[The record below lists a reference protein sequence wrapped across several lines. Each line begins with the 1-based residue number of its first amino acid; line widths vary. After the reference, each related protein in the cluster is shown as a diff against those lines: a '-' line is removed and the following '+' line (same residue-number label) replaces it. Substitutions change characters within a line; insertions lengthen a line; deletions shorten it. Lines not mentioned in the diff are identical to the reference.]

1 VAGQA
6 CGATQEEEKDRGAA
20 QPVSQG
26 RSESD
31 RRPALGAVIGARG
44 IVYGDIGTSP
54 LYAFDESLKVVGV
67 STPDSILGVLSLIFW
82 SLAISVTLKYVVVMM
97 RADNEGEGG
106 ILALLAL
113 AQRRLNQIGLWPRI
127 AINLALIGTAL
138 FFCDALITPAISVL
152 SAVEGL
158 ELLDPTFSRAVIPVT
173 LGVIVALFWFQR
185 SGTAKVGRAFG
196 PIMVAW
202 FLALAVSGVAAILT
216 EPVVLKAINPLYAV
230 KVLVNSPGTALALIG
245 AVFLCVTG
253 GEALYAD
260 MGHFGKEPV
269 RVAWFS
275 LVWPALLLN
284 YMGQGALHLHGGGGD
299 HAMYALV
306 PQALLPPMVVLATA
320 ASVIASQAVISG
332 AFSVSRQAIQLDLLP
347 RMRILQTSAHEQGQI
362 YVPVVNL
369 LLLVCVCLFV
379 LGFGSSDALAGAYGA
394 AVVGTMFI
402 TTILGAF
409 VAVTQW
415 GWPPLAVGALF
426 SGLFCLDGIF
436 VAGNMTKIPAG
447 GWVPLTLA
455 MAVYAVFST
464 WRSGRVDLR
473 RALAALAQPLTSL
486 PKLLEDAYRVP
497 GTGVFLASHPT
508 FVPSALIRNFEHNKV
523 IHERLLILNF
533 QIVDTP
539 RQSQTDRARVQE
551 LSPGVFAITA
561 RFGFMETPDVREA
574 LRACRSRGLRVY
586 LEDCSFFIGQHVVVA
601 RPRPGW
607 QGLKRRLFAR
617 LQRRSGQATEFFRMP
632 VRDTIILN
640 TSVEI

>member
-1 VAGQA
+1 M
-6 CGATQEEEKDRGAA
+6 
-20 QPVSQG
+20 SQG

-31 RRPALGAVIGARG
+31 RRPALGAVIGALG

-54 LYAFDESLKVVGV
+54 LYAFDESLKVVGA
-67 STPDSILGVLSLIFW
+67 STPEAILGVLSLIFW
-82 SLAISVTLKYVVVMM
+82 CLAISVTLKYVIVMM

-127 AINLALIGTAL
+127 AVNLALIGTAL
-138 FFCDALITPAISVL
+138 FFCDALITPAVSVL

-158 ELLDPTFSRAVIPVT
+158 EVLDPTFSRAVIPVT

-202 FLALAVSGVAAILT
+202 FSCIAISGVAAIIT
-216 EPVVLKAINPLYAV
+216 EPVVLKAVNPVYAI
-230 KVLVNSPGTALALIG
+230 KVLVDSPGTALALIG

-260 MGHFGKEPV
+260 MGHFGKQPV
-269 RVAWFS
+269 RMAWFS

-299 HAMYALV
+299 HALYALV
-306 PQALLPPMVVLATA
+306 PQALLPLMVVLATA

-347 RMRILQTSAHEQGQI
+347 RMRILQTSAHEQGHI
-362 YVPVVNL
+362 YVPIVNL

-426 SGLFCLDGIF
+426 SGLFCMDAVF

-455 MAVYAVFST
+455 MCVFGVFST

-473 RALAALAQPLTSL
+473 RALAALAQPLTAL

-497 GTGVFLASHPT
+497 GTGVFLASHPAY
-508 FVPSALIRNFEHNKV
+508 VPSALIRNFEHNKV
-523 IHERLLILNF
+523 VHERILILNF

-539 RQSQTDRARVQE
+539 RQSQADRARVQE
-551 LSPGVFAITA
+551 LGPGVFAITA

-586 LEDCSFFIGQHVVVA
+586 PEDCSFFIGQHVVVA

>member
-1 VAGQA
+1 VAAQA
-6 CGATQEEEKDRGAA
+6 SGGAQEKEKDRGAA
-20 QPVSQG
+20 QFVSQE

-31 RRPALGAVIGARG
+31 RRPALVPVIGALG

-54 LYAFDESLKVVGV
+54 LYAFDQSLKVVGA
-67 STPDSILGVLSLIFW
+67 STPEAILGVLSLIFW
-82 SLAISVTLKYVVVMM
+82 CLAISVTLKYVIVMM

-202 FLALAVSGVAAILT
+202 FVAIAISGVAAIIT
-216 EPVVLKAINPLYAV
+216 EPVVLKAVNPVYAV
-230 KVLVNSPGTALALIG
+230 KVLINSPGTALALIG

-260 MGHFGKEPV
+260 MGHFGKRPV

-299 HAMYALV
+299 HALYALV
-306 PQALLPPMVVLATA
+306 PQALLPLMVVLATA

-362 YVPVVNL
+362 YVPIVNL

-426 SGLFCLDGIF
+426 SGLFCMDGIF

-455 MAVYAVFST
+455 MCVYAVFST

-486 PKLLEDAYRVP
+486 PKLLQDAYRVP
-497 GTGVFLASHPT
+497 GTGVFLASHPAY
-508 FVPSALIRNFEHNKV
+508 VPSALIRNFEHNKV
-523 IHERLLILNF
+523 IHERILVLNF

-551 LSPGVFAITA
+551 LGPGVFAITA

>member
-1 VAGQA
+1 
-6 CGATQEEEKDRGAA
+6 
-20 QPVSQG
+20 
-26 RSESD
+26 
-31 RRPALGAVIGARG
+31 
-44 IVYGDIGTSP
+44 
-54 LYAFDESLKVVGV
+54 
-67 STPDSILGVLSLIFW
+67 
-82 SLAISVTLKYVVVMM
+82 
-97 RADNEGEGG
+97 
-106 ILALLAL
+106 
-113 AQRRLNQIGLWPRI
+113 
-127 AINLALIGTAL
+127 
-138 FFCDALITPAISVL
+138 
-152 SAVEGL
+152 
-158 ELLDPTFSRAVIPVT
+158 VIPVT

-196 PIMVAW
+196 PIMVVW

>member
-1 VAGQA
+1 M
-6 CGATQEEEKDRGAA
+6 
-20 QPVSQG
+20 SQG

-31 RRPALGAVIGARG
+31 RRPPLSAVIGALG

-54 LYAFDESLKVVGV
+54 LYAFDQSLKVAGT
-67 STPDSILGVLSLIFW
+67 SDAGTILGVLSLIFW
-82 SLAISVTLKYVVVMM
+82 CLAISVTLKYVVVMM

-113 AQRRLNQIGLWPRI
+113 AQRRLNQVGRWPRI

-138 FFCDALITPAISVL
+138 FFCDALITPAVTVL
-152 SAVEGL
+152 GAVEGL
-158 ELLDPTFSRAVIPVT
+158 ELLDPTFSHAVIPVT
-173 LGVIVALFWFQR
+173 LGVILALFWIQR
-185 SGTAKVGRAFG
+185 SGTGKIGRAFG
-196 PIMVAW
+196 PIMVVW
-202 FLALAVSGVAAILT
+202 FVALAVSGLAAIIT
-216 EPVVLKAINPLYAV
+216 APVVLKAINPVYAV
-230 KVLVNSPGTALALIG
+230 QVLFSHPGIALALIG
-245 AVFLCVTG
+245 AVFLSVTG

-260 MGHFGKEPV
+260 MGHFGKQPV
-269 RVAWFS
+269 RVAWFC

-284 YMGQGALHLHGGGGD
+284 YMGQGALRLHGGGAD

-306 PQALLPPMVVLATA
+306 PQPLLPLMVVLATA
-320 ASVIASQAVISG
+320 AAVIASQAVISG

-362 YVPVVNL
+362 YVPIVNL
-369 LLLVCVCLFV
+369 LLFIFVCAFV

-415 GWPPLAVGALF
+415 GWPLWAVGGLF
-426 SGLFCLDGIF
+426 SALCCLDGIF
-436 VAGNMTKIPAG
+436 VAGNVTKIPAG

-455 MAVYAVFST
+455 MCLYGIFST
-464 WRSGRVDLR
+464 WRAGRVDLR
-473 RALAALAQPLTSL
+473 RALAALAQPLTTLSQ
-486 PKLLEDAYRVP
+486 LLEDAYRVP
-497 GTGVFLASHPT
+497 GTGVFLASHPAYI
-508 FVPSALIRNFEHNKV
+508 PSALIRNFQHNKIV
-523 IHERLLILNF
+523 HERILILNF
-533 QIVDTP
+533 QIVDKP
-539 RQSQTDRARVQE
+539 RQSQTDRARVEE
-551 LSPGVFAITA
+551 LMPGVFAITA

-607 QGLKRRLFAR
+607 QGLKRRLFSR
-617 LQRRSGQATEFFRMP
+617 MQQRSSHAAEFFRMP